1 MSITVTGPYED
12 DDPTEACSTIHHEAI
27 GTTAV
32 PSGGE
37 DVPLAPLTTLRVGG
51 PARHLVI
58 ATTNDEML
66 KVVRDCDRR
75 GEPCLV
81 LGGGS
86 NVLVGDDGFDGTV
99 VRVATSGLSAEVSSC
114 GGALVTVAA
123 GQVWDDFVVHAIE
136 QEWIGPEFL
145 SGIPGLVGSTPIQNV
160 GAYGVEVGEFI
171 ARVRTWDLSL
181 IHI

>member
-86 NVLVGDDGFDGTV
+86 NVLVGDDAVSYTHLTLP
-99 VRVATSGLSAEVSSC
+99 TSYSV
-114 GGALVTVAA
+114 
-123 GQVWDDFVVHAIE
+123 
-136 QEWIGPEFL
+136 
-145 SGIPGLVGSTPIQNV
+145 
-160 GAYGVEVGEFI
+160 
-171 ARVRTWDLSL
+171 
-181 IHI
+181 